1 MADEK
6 KRWEEFN
13 FIIDSLELDI
23 KEKGLLLII
32 FRYINYKT
40 GYADPSRALIKK
52 LTGISDNRTLDKL
65 FDSLIEKRYLSRK
78 SGKGKRSIYY
88 ILVGAKITPSV
99 KNAPSEEITP
109 TVGGKITPILGGDI
123 TPQKENKKTIKENN
137 IYSHIFDYWNGKKII
152 VHKSINKD
160 IEKAIEKVLKKYSEV
175 EIVQAIDTYSE
186 ILESGFYF
194 NYRWSLVDFLNRKN
208 GISTFMEDG
217 SNKANYEAWK
227 RERENS
233 NANTKRFTRRDRG
246 VFNKDSENIKIELP
260 KREFKHYTN
269 EELAAFGI
277 D

>member
-6 KRWEEFN
+6 RRWEEFN
-13 FIIDSLELDI
+13 FIIDSQDLDI

-40 GYADPSRALIKK
+40 RYADPSRTLIKK

-65 FDSLIEKRYLSRK
+65 FDSLIDKGYLIRE
-78 SGKGKRSIYY
+78 SGRGKRSTYFIKAGGE
-88 ILVGAKITPSV
+88 ITPRVINTPSGEITPSV
-99 KNAPSEEITP
+99 DGEITP
-109 TVGGKITPILGGDI
+109 IVGGEI
-123 TPQKENKKTIKENN
+123 TPQKEKKNKIKENN
-137 IYSHIFDYWNGKKII
+137 IYSHIFEYWNSKKII
-152 VHKSINKD
+152 VHKSLTKD
-160 IEKAIEKVLKKYSEV
+160 IEKAIEKVLKKYSEI

-227 RERENS
+227 KESESN

-260 KREFKHYTN
+260 EQEHRHYTN
-269 EELAAFGI
+269 EELAVLGI